1 MDIPQQLLQIKSLNK
16 EGFGVA
22 NYTRPDG
29 LVRQVVIPYCLP
41 EEEIEATLRKTK
53 RSYAGHIEKVIKT
66 SPDRVASRCVHFGAC
81 GGCRFQHMS
90 YDAQLTVKEKE
101 IRELFADYEEL
112 FLPII
117 ESPGIWNYRN
127 KMEFSF
133 SEDSKGQKFLGLY
146 LSQSRGKV
154 FTLTECHLVASWMA
168 ETLQNVRAWW
178 ESGDLTAFHPHKNEG
193 SLRTVTLRES
203 RTSHD
208 RVIILT
214 VSGRPEFALKQSH
227 IESFVAACM
236 PAKPEMGEL
245 SIILCIHQQVKGKP
259 TEFFEMRLFGP
270 DYFRERFE
278 IEVND
283 EKKTFEFHISPRS
296 FVQPNSLQA
305 SRLYSKALQ
314 LAEIQKHEVLY
325 DLYAGIG
332 VFGMCAAHLAK
343 EVVSIELNPDAAYDA
358 TTNKNRLGFDN
369 VQTFKGDV
377 ATILKEKTFSLPD
390 VVLVDPP
397 RSGLGPKAVAEITSL
412 KPKRI
417 VYVSCNPATQ
427 AVDVKLLVEA
437 GYTVKII
444 QPIDQ
449 FPHTLH
455 VENIVVLQRVSL

>member
-1 MDIPQQLLQIKSLNK
+1 MDTPQQLLQIKGLNK
-16 EGFGVA
+16 EGMGIA
-22 NYTRPDG
+22 DYTRPDG

-41 EEEIEATLRKTK
+41 DEEVEATLRKAK
-53 RSYAGHIEKVIKT
+53 RSYFGHVEKLVKI
-66 SPDRVASRCVHFGAC
+66 SPDREAARCVHFGSC

-90 YDAQLTVKEKE
+90 YDAQLAFKEKE
-101 IRELFADYEEL
+101 IKRLFAGYEEL

-117 ESPGIWNYRN
+117 KSPGIWNYRN

-154 FTLTECHLVASWMA
+154 FTLRECHLVAPWMA

-178 ESGDLTAFHPHKNEG
+178 EQGDLTAFHPHKNEG
-193 SLRTVTLRES
+193 SLRTVTFRDSL
-203 RTSHD
+203 TSHD

-214 VSGRPEFALKQSH
+214 VSGRPEYALKKEH
-227 IESFVAACM
+227 VESFVAACM
-236 PAKPEMGEL
+236 QASPENGGNL
-245 SIILCIHQQVKGKP
+245 SVILCIHQQVKGKP
-259 TEFFEMRLFGP
+259 TEFYEMRLFGP
-270 DYFRERFE
+270 DYFREQFE
-278 IEVND
+278 IAVD
-283 EKKTFEFHISPRS
+283 GAKKSFEFHISPRS

-305 SRLYSKALQ
+305 SRLYSTALQ

-343 EVVSIELNPDAAYDA
+343 DVVSIELNPDAAYDA
-358 TTNKNRLGFDN
+358 TTNITRLGFDN
-369 VQTFKGDV
+369 VQSFKGDV

-390 VVLVDPP
+390 IVLVDPP
-397 RSGLGPKAVAEITSL
+397 RSGLGPKAVAEIVAL

-427 AVDVKLLVEA
+427 AEDVKLLVEL
-437 GYTVKII
+437 GYKVKTI

-455 VENIVVLQRVSL
+455 VENIVLLCE